1 MSEDVPTLQE
11 VARRYLESLKDEIRL
26 AHQAEVQ
33 RFVRWC
39 GADRPF
45 AELRGQEIANYGQTL
60 TGTVTGASQR
70 ADAIRKFF
78 VFAKKAQFSP
88 TNLGSHLRLPKGA
101 AKKAASGPV
110 PKEEQL
116 SEEVKAA
123 LVADLEALKAQ
134 RPQILQDI
142 QRAREDKDFK
152 ENAPLDAARQQQAFV
167 EGRIQELETRLAH
180 AVVVQPGARATKASD
195 VIEIGSTVVVINLKS
210 GAEVTYTLVRPS
222 EVNPAQGRISI
233 ESPVGQAFLQRSPG
247 DEVQVAAPSG
257 TLTFRIER
265 VEA

>member
-11 VARRYLESLKDEIRL
+11 VARQYLETLKDEVRL
-26 AHQAEVQ
+26 AHQSEVQ

-60 TGTVTGASQR
+60 TGTVTGASRR
-70 ADAIRKFF
+70 AEAIRKFF
-78 VFAKKAQFSP
+78 VFAKKAKFSP

-101 AKKAASGPV
+101 KVATSGPA

-116 SEEVKAA
+116 SEEGKAA
-123 LVADLEALKAQ
+123 LIAELETLKAR
-134 RPQILQDI
+134 RPLILQDI

-152 ENAPLDAARQQQAFV
+152 ENAPLDAARQQQAFA
-167 EGRIQELETRLAH
+167 EGRIRELETRLAH
-180 AVVVQPGARATKASD
+180 AVIVQSEATRSGDVV
-195 VIEIGSTVVVINLKS
+195 EIGSTVVVTNLKS

-222 EVNPAQGRISI
+222 EVDPAQGRISI
-233 ESPVGQAFLQRSPG
+233 ESPVGRAFLERGPG

-265 VEA
+265 VDT

>member
-1 MSEDVPTLQE
+1 MSDDVPTLQD
-11 VARRYLESLKDEIRL
+11 VARRYLETLNDENRL

-45 AELRGQEIANYGQTL
+45 TELRGQEVANYGQTL

-78 VFAKKAQFSP
+78 VFAKKAQYSP
-88 TNLGSHLRLPKGA
+88 TNLGSHLRLPRGA
-101 AKKAASGPV
+101 AKGAASGPA
-110 PKEEQL
+110 PKEEQI
-116 SEEVKAA
+116 SEEGKAT
-123 LVADLEALKAQ
+123 LVAELEALKAQ

-142 QRAREDKDFK
+142 QRAREDKDFR
-152 ENAPLDAARQQQAFV
+152 ENAPLDAARQQQAFA

-180 AVVVQPGARATKASD
+180 AVIVQSEATRSGDVV
-195 VIEIGSTVVVINLKS
+195 EIGSTVVVINLKS

-257 TLTFRIER
+257 TLMFRIER